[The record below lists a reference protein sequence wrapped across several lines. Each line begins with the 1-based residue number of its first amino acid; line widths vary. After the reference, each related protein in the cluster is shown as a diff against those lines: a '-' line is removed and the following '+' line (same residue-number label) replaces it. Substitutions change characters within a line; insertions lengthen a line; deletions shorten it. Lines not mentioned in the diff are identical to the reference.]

1 MQKEQR
7 ISVIALILGI
17 SSLILCFCA
26 GYAGPFLGAGA
37 AGAAWF
43 LAGRASGPSTA
54 KLNRWGRIL
63 GVLGLIVNAVSG
75 LAMLLMLLLGAALLG
90 SPGGFF

>member
-1 MQKEQR
+1 MQNEQR
-7 ISVIALILGI
+7 RSGLALILGI
-17 SSLILCFCA
+17 SSLILCFSA

-37 AGAAWF
+37 AAAAFF
-43 LAGRASGPSTA
+43 LAGRSERPASKSA
-54 KLNRWGRIL
+54 RWGRIL
-63 GVLGLIVNAVSG
+63 GILGLIVNAVSG